1 MTRRTNLF
9 LVCAFEI
16 ALLLFV
22 AAWSAF
28 LLRAPEANAG
38 LFDSYLRGEKG
49 DVIAEVWSTSR
60 NEWDAVVLFFGY
72 VDDWA
77 ICQEYLEMLKERDTH
92 RYRCVENK

>member
-1 MTRRTNLF
+1 M
-9 LVCAFEI
+9 
-16 ALLLFV
+16 

-72 VDDWA
+72 VDD
-77 ICQEYLEMLKERDTH
+77 
-92 RYRCVENK
+92 